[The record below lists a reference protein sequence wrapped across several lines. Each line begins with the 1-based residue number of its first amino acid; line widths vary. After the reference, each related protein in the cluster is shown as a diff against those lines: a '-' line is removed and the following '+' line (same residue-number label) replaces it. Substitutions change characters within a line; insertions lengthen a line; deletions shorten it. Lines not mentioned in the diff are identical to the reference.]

1 MGQRTRERITRLRRA
16 DRITVAPD
24 AAQASKIRAEFEM
37 YRYVQEPAIAEAL
50 VRKTEQRIAAVN
62 HPDPY
67 ICTTPRTRLAKTT
80 HGAPPPAAA
89 LTRPGPIRPTAT
101 VPTAPNGSKYA
112 RSPPVQPEGKIVKD
126 FGKEAPFSW
135 Y

>member
-1 MGQRTRERITRLRRA
+1 MGQRTRERISRLRRA

-37 YRYVQEPAIAEAL
+37 YRHVQEPAIAEAL
-50 VRKTEQRIAAVN
+50 VRKTEQRIAAVD

-67 ICTTPRTRLAKTT
+67 ICTTAHASPAGAT

-89 LTRPGPIRPTAT
+89 LTLVRPQCRRRRTARNT
-101 VPTAPNGSKYA
+101 PAAPPCS
-112 RSPPVQPEGKIVKD
+112 RR
-126 FGKEAPFSW
+126 
-135 Y
+135 